1 MLRKKSGNFRF
12 RCVRDDLLFPP
23 PSLSLPHVHTRC
35 VPSPRVL
42 RTSPRRCTH
51 AMEDTA
57 TTAEALGDEAPLVDP
72 FTTLPLA
79 LALQCF
85 ARVPVDT
92 RLRCAEVCPDWR
104 AMLTERSLWTR
115 VDLAAA
121 SRVTPALLRAAAA
134 KAGGALEALDV
145 SGVWQPLF
153 EDGVLREVLAANAGA
168 LRELR
173 CLRGPLS
180 TFMSVPILEAL
191 LSAAPQLRVCEA
203 DVMLDDEEEA
213 RRALRNE
220 GVFAPLRL
228 RAACLSLAATAAH
241 APLFADMAAHAS
253 LAELHPYGV
262 SFDVPEVLDAFVDA
276 ALLLPRLRAVNIC
289 YCHLLA
295 ASVPTLARLLGSR
308 TLVELSINNE
318 KHSAYYHVL
327 LDAPGAALLGD
338 VLRTNTTLTSL
349 SLRGAMLLRN
359 RAAAAA
365 LLGALTRHASLRK
378 LRITHDSPYAPED
391 GRHAGKLLAALVS
404 ANTPALKVLQVQD
417 NKLGDSGLRPVFKAM
432 SHNKHLRTFDC

>member
-1 MLRKKSGNFRF
+1 
-12 RCVRDDLLFPP
+12 
-23 PSLSLPHVHTRC
+23 
-35 VPSPRVL
+35 
-42 RTSPRRCTH
+42 
-51 AMEDTA
+51 MEDTA
-57 TTAEALGDEAPLVDP
+57 TAAEARGDEAPLVDP

-134 KAGGALEALDV
+134 KSGGALEALDV
-145 SGVWQPLF
+145 SGVWRPLF
-153 EDGVLREVLAANAGA
+153 DDGVLREVLAANADT

-173 CLRGPLS
+173 CLRGREHFSL
-180 TFMSVPILEAL
+180 SVPVLEAL

-213 RRALRNE
+213 RRALRNQ
-220 GVFAPLRL
+220 GVFRPLRL
-228 RAACLSLAATAAH
+228 RAACLSLADTAAH
-241 APLFADMAAHAS
+241 AALFADMAAHAS

-262 SFDVPEVLDAFVDA
+262 SFDVPHVLDAFVDA
-276 ALLLPRLRAVNIC
+276 ALLLPRLRAVIVC
-289 YCHLLA
+289 YCHLSA
-295 ASVPTLARLLGSR
+295 ASAPALARLLGSR
-308 TLVELSINNE
+308 TLAELSINNE
-318 KHSAYYHVL
+318 KRTGYDPHGFV
-327 LDAPGAALLGD
+327 DAPGAVLLGD
-338 VLRTNTTLTSL
+338 VLRTNATLTSL
-349 SLRGAMLLRN
+349 SLRGAQLWSN

-365 LLGALTRHASLRK
+365 LLGALTGHASLRK
-378 LRITHDSPYAPED
+378 LRITHDLRYGPTKEE
-391 GRHAGKLLAALVS
+391 GRHDGKLLAALVA
-404 ANTPALKVLQVQD
+404 ANAPALKVLQVQD
-417 NKLGDSGLRPVFKAM
+417 NKLGDAGLRPVFKAM